1 MSAEAVMKFSHDPH
15 PEGQT
20 TEFED
25 PFSREIWE
33 STYKHHSDA
42 TVNDTFWRV
51 ARYVA
56 GAEETEVLRQEWASK
71 FYDMLTGFKCTPG
84 GRILANAGAGW
95 NGTTMANCFV
105 SPRGSYDIDSIPG
118 IMTDIENQAQT
129 LKSEGGWGQNFSWLR
144 PRGAFIHGVGVETPG
159 AVKYME
165 IYDKVS
171 DVITA
176 GSGRKIAQSKAKP
189 KIRKGAMMGI
199 LDCWHPDIVEFIT
212 AKQQPGRLTKFN
224 MSVNC
229 TDEFMAKVIRAR
241 EIEGKMDRLSKRI
254 LRTQGDATGLR
265 KEHAALNEQFE
276 EADRWSLRFPETTYA
291 SYKEEW
297 DGDIKGWEA
306 KGYPTIEYRQVS
318 VLWLW
323 NLITE
328 STYNRNEPGVLFLDR
343 ANHYDPLSSYHHK
356 IVATNPCFSADTLIG
371 TADGRGAVPIQQ
383 LAEEGKDIPV
393 YSLDKWT
400 GKVTIKMARH
410 PRITG
415 HDMDLLRVTL
425 DDGSHLD
432 VTPNHKFSLIDGREV
447 QADDLVPGDS
457 LPRFTRRQ
465 EHQTGKGR
473 GPSRKRYWQ
482 VTTDINNRHSRAFE
496 HRMIAKF
503 HDARTWEQIY
513 DENKAHG
520 WIKGGL
526 VVHHRDYDSLN
537 NRPENLKIMTW
548 GDHQQFHA
556 EHDCSGAKNGMYG
569 RKHGSG
575 TLEKISASSKER
587 WQDPA
592 FRDLQKRKQAEAIT
606 EETRQAIS
614 ESRKRINIEYWK
626 QCERETDL
634 ETVWIDEQLF
644 VKKTCEATGVD
655 FVVPWHR
662 REVSFA
668 PGVNAMES
676 YTYKE
681 RAAERMRA
689 TKRENAKRNRHL
701 QIMAYK
707 DLQGEL
713 GRDPLRTEWVA
724 RCKSQG
730 VKHRLNPKADNPFIF
745 GTYKAL
751 QDFASDYNHRVK
763 SVERLPGKHTVY
775 NLTVDINHTVSVVTS
790 QSSDNSLFSGVYVL
804 NCGEQALPPG
814 GVCDLGSINL
824 TQFVTQERQGFDLDR
839 VRQYTRYLVRF
850 LDNVNTLSHAPLQEY
865 VDSMR
870 DKRRVG
876 IGILGWGSALLLMKI
891 RFGSERARE
900 LRDLVMQVVA
910 TEAYM
915 TSIDLAEEK
924 GMFRYCDPERH
935 AEAPFVRELG
945 LSTEY
950 MEKLRRCGIRNSSL
964 LSIQPTGNT
973 SCFANVVSGGLEP
986 LFLPEYTRTVILG
999 TIPDEIAEVCPRWF
1013 EDAWSETDL
1022 FKFVKEGD
1030 DEILRGEFNGTVYKI
1045 DRNRGLTK
1053 EVPCA
1058 DYAVRRLKE
1067 EGEWDPAADWAVT
1080 TTGLSVSDHVNDMKG
1095 FARWVDSSISKT
1107 VNLPNKYPYDDFQ
1120 DLYLDAYTSGKI
1132 RGLTTYRA
1140 GTMMTVLSAKEEREG
1155 YEEEVIKDDV
1165 KLPTQMPSTTTTM
1178 RADGKKWWIT
1188 TLMDEAGRRPVAFF
1202 VSTNHSE
1209 KDATT
1214 HDAVDR
1220 LMDLAKRKRIPKRWR
1235 DKTEEKMRRD
1245 NNVQKVCRAAALNLR
1260 HGVLIKNVVSALES
1274 VEDVYVGS
1282 FLFQFRK
1289 HLAGFIRDGEKVENE
1304 KCLECGGEIVYSEGC
1319 KRCTSCGSSKCG

>member
-25 PFSREIWE
+25 PFSREVWE
-33 STYKHHSDA
+33 TTYKHHSDA

-56 GAEETEVLRQEWASK
+56 GAEETEALRQEWALT

-95 NGTTMANCFV
+95 NGTTLANCFV
-105 SPRGSYDIDSIPG
+105 SPRGNYDIDSISG
-118 IMTDIENQAQT
+118 IITDIENQAQT

-176 GSGRKIAQSKAKP
+176 GSGRKSAQSKAKS
-189 KIRKGAMMGI
+189 KIRKGAMMSI
-199 LDCWHPDIVEFIT
+199 LDVWHPDIIEFIA

-229 TDEFMAKVIRAR
+229 TDEFMAKVILAR
-241 EIEGKMDRLSKRI
+241 QLENKMDRLSKRI
-254 LRTQGDATGLR
+254 LRTQGDATGLQQ
-265 KEHAALNEQFE
+265 EHTSLAEQFE
-276 EADRWSLRFPETTYA
+276 EVDRWSLRFPETTYS

-297 DGDIKGWEA
+297 DGDIKAWEA
-306 KGYPTIEYRQVS
+306 KGYPTVEYRQVS

-356 IVATNPCFSADTLIG
+356 IVATNPCVSGDTWVQTSKGPRQVLDLVG
-371 TADGRGAVPIQQ
+371 SQFESELDGVAHESSSRGFFR
-383 LAEEGKDIPV
+383 
-393 YSLDKWT
+393 T
-400 GKVTIKMARH
+400 GKRETVRLSTSEGYQLRLTPDHRLRKVTDLTRH
-410 PRITG
+410 SKG
-415 HDMDLLRVTL
+415 VEWCAVQDLSP
-425 DDGSHLD
+425 G
-432 VTPNHKFSLIDGREV
+432 
-447 QADDLVPGDS
+447 DLV
-457 LPRFTRRQ
+457 L
-465 EHQTGKGR
+465 
-473 GPSRKRYWQ
+473 
-482 VTTDINNRHSRAFE
+482 IND
-496 HRMIAKF
+496 HRP
-503 HDARTWEQIY
+503 
-513 DENKAHG
+513 N
-520 WIKGGL
+520 GL
-526 VVHHRDYDSLN
+526 
-537 NRPENLKIMTW
+537 W
-548 GDHQQFHA
+548 A
-556 EHDCSGAKNGMYG
+556 
-569 RKHGSG
+569 GSG
-575 TLEKISASSKER
+575 THGEGYLLGLLVGDGTIKKDRTVLSVWRQNLAVGDVDLDPCFPIMEAALEAVKALSCGPTFRGWTEIAERGEFRLATKALANLASGMGLSSEVKTVTKSIECASSAFYCGFLRGLFDADGSVQGTQSKGVSVRLSQSSLATLEGVQRMLLRLGIASRIYQNRRKEGTSLLPDGKGHSKLYPTRANHELVVSCENLQRFSDIVGFTDAAKRNHLKALLSTYKREHNKER
-587 WQDPA
+587 FVA
-592 FRDLQKRKQAEAIT
+592 HVESVEAAGPT
-606 EETRQAIS
+606 EVFDVEI
-614 ESRKRINIEYWK
+614 
-626 QCERETDL
+626 
-634 ETVWIDEQLF
+634 
-644 VKKTCEATGVD
+644 
-655 FVVPWHR
+655 
-662 REVSFA
+662 
-668 PGVNAMES
+668 PGVNSFDANGFH
-676 YTYKE
+676 
-681 RAAERMRA
+681 A
-689 TKRENAKRNRHL
+689 H
-701 QIMAYK
+701 
-707 DLQGEL
+707 
-713 GRDPLRTEWVA
+713 
-724 RCKSQG
+724 
-730 VKHRLNPKADNPFIF
+730 
-745 GTYKAL
+745 
-751 QDFASDYNHRVK
+751 
-763 SVERLPGKHTVY
+763 
-775 NLTVDINHTVSVVTS
+775 
-790 QSSDNSLFSGVYVL
+790 

-824 TQFVTQERQGFDLDR
+824 TQFVTKERQGFDLDR
-839 VRQYTRYLVRF
+839 VRQYTRSLVRF

-870 DKRRVG
+870 DKRRIG
-876 IGILGWGSALLLMKI
+876 IGILGWGSSLLLMKI

-900 LRDLVMQVVA
+900 LRDLVMQAIA

-915 TSIDLAEEK
+915 ASIDLAEEK
-924 GMFRYCDPERH
+924 GMFRYCQPEKH

-950 MEKLRRCGIRNSSL
+950 IEKLRRFGIRNSSL

-973 SCFANVVSGGLEP
+973 SCLANVVSGGLEP
-986 LFLPEYTRTVILG
+986 IFLPEYTRTVILG
-999 TIPDEIAEVCPRWF
+999 SIPDEIADQCPRWF
-1013 EDAWSETDL
+1013 EDAWHETDL
-1022 FKFVKEGD
+1022 FKFAKEGD

-1067 EGEWDPAADWAVT
+1067 DNDWDPKADWAVT
-1080 TTGLSVSDHVNDMKG
+1080 TTGLSVNDHIGDMKG

-1165 KLPTQMPSTTTTM
+1165 KLPNQMPSTTTTM

-1188 TLMDEAGRRPVAFF
+1188 TLMDEGGRRPVAFF

-1260 HGVLIKNVVSALES
+1260 HGVLIKNVVSALDS

-1289 HLAGFIRDGEKVENE
+1289 HLSRFIQDGEKAEDE
-1304 KCLECGGEIVYSEGC
+1304 KCVECGGEIVYSEGC
-1319 KRCTSCGSSKCG
+1319 KKCTSCGSSKCG